1 MPFEL
6 RNFPKGHDGM
16 EFPHFMLWNIH
27 KKKYYNK
34 TFKTRDAAINMAK
47 AAIKFRE
54 RKESKV
60 VKKNGKTFILPV
72 N

>member
-6 RNFPKGHDGM
+6 RSFPKGHDGM

-34 TFKTRDAAINMAK
+34 TFKSRESAINMAK
-47 AAIKFRE
+47 AAVKFRE

-60 VKKNGKTFILPV
+60 TKKNGKTFILPV
-72 N
+72 